1 MTDQLQ
7 SQTREP
13 QVQDLTS
20 DELDHVSGGGSSHTG
35 GVLVALGD
43 GSVRN
48 VDAGDYVLW
57 RKTLGSNG

>member
-20 DELDHVSGGGSSHTG
+20 DELDHVSGGSSHTG